1 LLHAV
6 AADLDDRGA
15 WQVYLD
21 WLLEREDPRAEL
33 FRLQVSLE
41 DADDEREAKELATQI
56 AALLDQHGETWLA
69 GVQALKLPVH
79 WGMHRG
85 VVGRVT
91 GSPTKLA
98 ASARKILDAAPLLMS
113 VQLDVSQRDLSPL
126 AGSPLLARA
135 RELTIHGDSKRL
147 TGWQHVIAP
156 EVRSLE
162 LASLSFAAEDLAALV
177 AQPWPK
183 LEVLELSGCSF
194 NKRAI
199 VPLAKLVAPNL
210 VRFDLAAGHLGAPL
224 GEVLAALPE
233 LRYLRIPG
241 NELGG
246 DALALL
252 RPKLGQLS
260 YLDLR
265 GNALAGADIAPLL
278 QALRHVTV
286 LKLGSNTL
294 GTEAVEQIAAWPGA
308 QRLTWLDVAFDS
320 ERGARAIARSTQL
333 SLALARLSLG
343 MSRLTPALEHELL
356 DAPRLANARIYAG
369 KMLGRKKRE
378 AELAASA
385 IRKKKVTR

>member
-1 LLHAV
+1 MLHAV

-56 AALLDQHGETWLA
+56 DALLDQHGETWLA

-85 VVGRVT
+85 VVGLVG
-91 GSPTKLA
+91 GSPAQLA
-98 ASARKILDAAPLLMS
+98 ASAPKILDAAPLLMS
-113 VQLDVSQRDLSPL
+113 IGIEVWRRHSERDLSPL

-135 RELTIHGDSKRL
+135 RDLAIHGDSKRL
-147 TGWQHVIAP
+147 TGWHQLIAP

-183 LEVLELSGCSF
+183 LEVLKLTGCSF

-210 VRFDLAAGHLGAPL
+210 VRFDLAAGHLGPLL

-246 DALALL
+246 DALALM

-265 GNALAGADIAPLL
+265 GNALVGADIAPLL
-278 QALRHVTV
+278 QALRCVTV

-308 QRLTWLDVAFDS
+308 KRLTWLDVAYDS
-320 ERGARAIARSTQL
+320 ERGARAIASST
-333 SLALARLSLG
+333 
-343 MSRLTPALEHELL
+343 
-356 DAPRLANARIYAG
+356 
-369 KMLGRKKRE
+369 
-378 AELAASA
+378 
-385 IRKKKVTR
+385 